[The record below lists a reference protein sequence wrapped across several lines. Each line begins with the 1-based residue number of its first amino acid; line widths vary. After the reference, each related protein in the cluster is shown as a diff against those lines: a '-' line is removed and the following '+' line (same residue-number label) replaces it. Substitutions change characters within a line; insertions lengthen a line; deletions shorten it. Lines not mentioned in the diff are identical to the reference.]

1 MARDKN
7 IDKYLKLSDKLVY
20 LYHQKDDFLKKFGA
34 APDSDPE
41 VIIDTEVRKM
51 LLNI

>member
-20 LYHQKDDFLKKFGA
+20 LYHHKEDFLIKFGA
-34 APDSDPE
+34 SPDSDPDS
-41 VIIDTEVRKM
+41 IIDTEVRKM